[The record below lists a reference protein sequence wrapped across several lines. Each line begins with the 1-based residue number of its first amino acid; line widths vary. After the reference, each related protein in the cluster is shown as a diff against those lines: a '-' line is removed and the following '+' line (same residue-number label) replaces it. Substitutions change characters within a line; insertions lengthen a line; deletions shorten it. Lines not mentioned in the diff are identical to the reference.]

1 MAENYILNV
10 KPTISNSDGRKMEN
24 DLNKRFSRVAQ
35 KFGGALRTVGSK
47 LRGMIAGGAVAG
59 VTAMMANPLDN
70 LNQSLDETL
79 RNYDDIAS
87 RAKQLGV
94 SSGQL
99 YQATAIAQS
108 AGIQP
113 DDFRSI
119 LTAYAVKRG
128 EAVKGDDM
136 MLQEF
141 IGQEDTITSFFQFL
155 KSLQG
160 LDPESRMYYASKVI
174 GEDDSA
180 KLAELINTDFVQRQK
195 EIFGN
200 IKTEKNTKE
209 KEISKEKIYEKNE
222 NKDIKENKDINYSD
236 EITMAIEKLANLEG
250 QQAIL
255 RSRMNLDDL
264 LVKSQT
270 ITNETIRLQS
280 EVAKKQMDLENT
292 QLKSYEA
299 FARIQIATEESK
311 VILADMQQKLA
322 PAVEKGVNLL
332 EKSYDWL
339 KNSKFGK
346 WAGGVFK

>member
-1 MAENYILNV
+1 MAESYILNV

-47 LRGMIAGGAVAG
+47 LRGIIAGGAVAG
-59 VTAMMANPLDN
+59 ISAMMANPLDN
-70 LNQSLDETL
+70 LNQSMDETL
-79 RNYDDIAS
+79 RRYDDISS

-108 AGIQP
+108 AGIES

-128 EAVKGDDM
+128 EAMKGDDI
-136 MLQEF
+136 MLKEF
-141 IGQEDTITSFFQFL
+141 VGEEDTITSFFQFL

-180 KLAELINTDFVQRQK
+180 KLAELINTDFVKRQK
-195 EIFGN
+195 EIFQG
-200 IKTEKNTKE
+200 TSPEQT
-209 KEISKEKIYEKNE
+209 
-222 NKDIKENKDINYSD
+222 
-236 EITMAIEKLANLEG
+236 TRAIEQLANVEN

-255 RSRMNLDDL
+255 KSRTNLNDL

-270 ITNETIRLQS
+270 ITNETVRLQS
-280 EVAKKQMDLENT
+280 EVAKKQLDLENT
-292 QLKSYEA
+292 QLQSYQA
-299 FARIQIATEESK
+299 FAKIQMATEESK
-311 VILADMQQKLA
+311 VILADIQQKLA
-322 PAVEKGVNLL
+322 PAVEKGVGYL
-332 EKSYDWL
+332 EKSYNWL
-339 KNSKFGK
+339 QNSKFGK

>member
-1 MAENYILNV
+1 MAESYILNV

-47 LRGMIAGGAVAG
+47 LRGIIAGGAVAG
-59 VTAMMANPLDN
+59 ISAMMANPLDN
-70 LNQSLDETL
+70 LNQSMDETL
-79 RNYDDIAS
+79 RRYDDISS

-108 AGIQP
+108 TGIEP

-128 EAVKGDDM
+128 EAIKGDDL
-136 MLQEF
+136 MLQDF
-141 IGQEDTITSFFQFL
+141 IGNEDTVTSFFQFI

-180 KLAELINTDFVQRQK
+180 KLAELINTDFVKRQK
-195 EIFGN
+195 EIFQG
-200 IKTEKNTKE
+200 TSPEQT
-209 KEISKEKIYEKNE
+209 
-222 NKDIKENKDINYSD
+222 
-236 EITMAIEKLANLEG
+236 TRAIEQLANVEN

-255 RSRMNLDDL
+255 KSRTNLNDL

-270 ITNETIRLQS
+270 ITNETVRLQS
-280 EVAKKQMDLENT
+280 EVAKKQLDLENT
-292 QLKSYEA
+292 QLQSYQA
-299 FARIQIATEESK
+299 FAKIQMATEESK
-311 VILADMQQKLA
+311 VILADIQQKLA
-322 PAVEKGVNLL
+322 PAVEKGVGYL
-332 EKSYDWL
+332 EKSYNWL
-339 KNSKFGK
+339 QNSKFGK

>member
-195 EIFGN
+195 DIFQG
-200 IKTEKNTKE
+200 TSPEQT
-209 KEISKEKIYEKNE
+209 
-222 NKDIKENKDINYSD
+222 
-236 EITMAIEKLANLEG
+236 TRAIEKLANVEG
-250 QQAIL
+250 QQAVL
-255 RSRMNLDDL
+255 RSRMSLNDL

-280 EVAKKQMDLENT
+280 EVAKKQLDLENT
-292 QLKSYEA
+292 QLQNYQA